1 MFKPQKLV
9 SPLMLSNR
17 LSLKSNFHTNEKG
30 NFSSMIIAS
39 LPKRVDIM
47 IFEQAKIGFKCFGQ
61 KFSHDISVVFVTC
74 IPN

>member
-9 SPLMLSNR
+9 SPLTLSNG
-17 LSLKSNFHTNEKG
+17 LSLKDYFHTNEKG

-47 IFEQAKIGFKCFGQ
+47 IFDKQILAL
-61 KFSHDISVVFVTC
+61 SVLVRNFHTILV
-74 IPN
+74 

>member
-1 MFKPQKLV
+1 MLKPQKLV

-30 NFSSMIIAS
+30 NFSSLIIAS

-47 IFEQAKIGFKCFGQ
+47 IFNKQ
-61 KFSHDISVVFVTC
+61 KLALSVLVRNFHMISV
-74 IPN
+74 

>member
-9 SPLMLSNR
+9 SPLMLSNG
-17 LSLKSNFHTNEKG
+17 LFKKNYFHTNEKE
-30 NFSSMIIAS
+30 NFSSVIIAS

-47 IFEQAKIGFKCFGQ
+47 IFEKQKLAFKCFGK